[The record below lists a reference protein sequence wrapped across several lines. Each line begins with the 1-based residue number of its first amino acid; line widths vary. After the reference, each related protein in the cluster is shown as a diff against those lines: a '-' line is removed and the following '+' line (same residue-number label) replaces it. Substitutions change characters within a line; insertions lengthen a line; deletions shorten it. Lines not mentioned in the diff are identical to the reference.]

1 MIADRFD
8 EPKTVPFDELVQNA
22 YEEYLEHFN
31 TEEDGEPMSYEEFEE
46 YWWRY

>member
-22 YEEYLEHFN
+22 YEEYLEHFDYN
-31 TEEDGEPMSYEEFEE
+31 EGEPMNYDDFEE
-46 YWWRY
+46 YWWRF